1 MQEANTEL
9 VVYPVPEGA
18 AGNPDFSV
26 KVRRPQGEWQPLF
39 CHNVKVDMHEVR
51 NASMV
56 SFDCSGPVE
65 LEIVKNDGIVKEAV
79 VRPLSADIN
88 CECEGNV
95 MLLRLDGPRQL
106 SLEADGERFHNLH
119 IFANPMD
126 ENIPAIAGPEVLTL
140 EPGTHVT
147 AEIQEIL
154 ASLPAAEKPKVVYF
168 APGIHRLD
176 PARLEVP
183 SNTLIYVA
191 GGAVIYG
198 GFICSHVHDVQIRGR
213 GVLYM
218 SDFEKTTYYRGVEIS
233 YSRNISIEG
242 ITVIDP
248 PHYTVLLGQSERI
261 DIRNIKTFST
271 RGWSDGIDMMAC
283 SDVKIDSVFLR
294 TSDDCIAIYASRGDY
309 QGDTRRVAVTR
320 SILWADVAH
329 PANIGTHGNHEG
341 NGDVIEDILFHDID
355 ILEHHEPQ
363 PDYWG
368 CLAINAG
375 DNNTVQ
381 NVTYEDIRIEPFEL
395 GELFNVR
402 VLQNLK
408 YNPAPGKIIR
418 NILFR
423 NICYSGSC
431 TNPSHIAG
439 YDEARRVENVRFEN
453 VTINGRLLDLSQDVV
468 IGAYVSKVKRQIH
481 RLSPSSK

>member
-1 MQEANTEL
+1 MLNVNTEL

-18 AGNPDFSV
+18 AGNPDFTV
-26 KVRRPQGEWQPLF
+26 KVRRPQGEWQVLF
-39 CHNVKVDMHEVR
+39 CHNVKVDMHNVR

-65 LEIVKNDGIVKEAV
+65 LEIGKNGEEAVKEAV
-79 VRPLSADIN
+79 IRPLSAGLS
-88 CECEGNV
+88 CEYAGNRL
-95 MLLRLDGPRQL
+95 LLRLDGPRLL
-106 SLEADGERFHNLH
+106 SLEVDGERFHNLH
-119 IFANPMD
+119 IFANPLEED
-126 ENIPAIAGPEVLTL
+126 VPAISDSAVLL
-140 EPGTHVT
+140 LRPGSHRT
-147 AEIQEIL
+147 AEIQAAL
-154 ASLPAAEKPKVVYF
+154 AGWPAAESSKVLYF
-168 APGIHRLD
+168 APGIHHLE
-176 PARLEVP
+176 PSRLEVP
-183 SNTLIYVA
+183 SDTIIYTA

-198 GFICSHVHDVQIRGR
+198 GFICSHVQDVEIRGR

-218 SDFEKTTYYRGVEIS
+218 SDFEKTTFYRGVEVS

-248 PHYTVLLGQSERI
+248 PHYTVLLGQSEGI
-261 DIRNIKTFST
+261 NIRNIKSFST

-283 SDVKIDSVFLR
+283 SDVSIDSVFLR
-294 TSDDCIAIYASRGDY
+294 TSDDCIAIYASRGEY
-309 QGDTRRVAVTR
+309 QGDTRRVTVTR
-320 SILWADVAH
+320 SVLWADVAH

-341 NGDVIEDILFHDID
+341 AGDVIEEISFRDLD

-381 NVTYEDIRIEPFEL
+381 NVSYEDIRIEPFEL

-402 VLQNLK
+402 VLQNPK
-408 YNPAPGKIIR
+408 YNPAPGKSIR
-418 NILFR
+418 NIRFK

-431 TNPSHIAG
+431 ANPSHISG
-439 YDEARRVENVRFEN
+439 YDEQRRVEGVRFEN
-453 VTINGRLLDLSQDVV
+453 VRINGRLFDPAIDAV
-468 IGAYVSKVKRQIH
+468 IGPYA
-481 RLSPSSK
+481 RLSTGSV

>member
-1 MQEANTEL
+1 MQAVNL
-9 VVYPVPEGA
+9 IVYPAPTGA
-18 AGNPDFSV
+18 ARNPDFSV
-26 KVRRPQGEWQPLF
+26 RVRRPQGEWQPLF

-56 SFDCSGPVE
+56 SFDCSGSVE
-65 LEIVKNDGIVKEAV
+65 LEIVKNDGIVREAA
-79 VRPLSADIN
+79 VRPASAGLSCD
-88 CECEGNV
+88 CTGNR

-106 SLEADGERFHNLH
+106 SLEVNGDRFHNLH
-119 IFANPMD
+119 IFANPLE
-126 ENIPAIAGPEVLTL
+126 ENIPVITDYGVLQL
-140 EPGTHVT
+140 KPGTHIT
-147 AEIQEIL
+147 TGIQEAL
-154 ASLPAAEKPKVVYF
+154 AGLPAAKPKVVYF

-183 SNTLIYVA
+183 SDTVIYIA
-191 GGAVIYG
+191 GGAVVYG

-248 PHYTVLLGQSERI
+248 PHYTILLGQSERI

-329 PANIGTHGNHEG
+329 PSNIGTHGNHLG
-341 NGDVIEDILFHDID
+341 DGDVIEDILFRDID

-381 NVTYEDIRIEPFEL
+381 NVIYENIRIEPFEL

-402 VLQNLK
+402 VLQNPK
-408 YNPAPGKIIR
+408 YNPAPGMIIR
-418 NILFR
+418 NILFK

-431 TNPSHIAG
+431 TNPSHIEG
-439 YDEARRVENVRFEN
+439 FDEARRVEDVRFEN
-453 VTINGRLLDLSQDVV
+453 VRINGRSLDLLEDVI
-468 IGAYVSKVKRQIH
+468 IGPHVCQH
-481 RLSPSSK
+481 RNIE